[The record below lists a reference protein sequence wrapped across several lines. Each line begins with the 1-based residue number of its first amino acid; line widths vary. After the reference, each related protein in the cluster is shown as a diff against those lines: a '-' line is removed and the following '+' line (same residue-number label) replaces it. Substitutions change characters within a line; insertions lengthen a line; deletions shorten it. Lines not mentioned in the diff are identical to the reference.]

1 MLLDSSAWRR
11 PVDDQSRET
20 LARMLRE
27 QRVASL
33 GTLFRGEPLVSMV
46 LFSAPAD
53 ASAIDIHI
61 SRLAQHTQALL
72 EHRSVGLMIAE
83 QDRES
88 RNPQTLARLSLQ
100 GEATILPTDSR
111 DYELA
116 RDGYLRKF
124 PNAAL
129 NFQLGD
135 FLLVRIRPHSAR
147 LVTGFGRI
155 YDLSGEDL
163 ADLGNPDH

>member
-1 MLLDSSAWRR
+1 M
-11 PVDDQSRET
+11 DDQSRQT

-46 LFSAPAD
+46 LFSAAAD
-53 ASAIDIHI
+53 ASAIDIHV
-61 SRLAQHTQALL
+61 SRLAQHTQGLL
-72 EHRSVGLMIAE
+72 EHRRVGLMIAE

-100 GEATILPTDSR
+100 GEATILPVGSPE
-111 DYELA
+111 YEVA
-116 RDGYLRKF
+116 RENYLHKF

-129 NFQLGD
+129 NFELGD

-155 YDLSGEDL
+155 FDLSGEDL

>member
-1 MLLDSSAWRR
+1 M
-11 PVDDQSRET
+11 VDDQSRQT

-46 LFSAPAD
+46 LFSAAAG

-61 SRLAQHTQALL
+61 SRLAQHTQGLL
-72 EHRSVGLMIAE
+72 EHRRVGLMIAE

-100 GEATILPTDSR
+100 GEATSCRPAARSTRSPGTD
-111 DYELA
+111 
-116 RDGYLRKF
+116 YLHKF

-129 NFQLGD
+129 NFELGD

-155 YDLSGEDL
+155 FDLSGEDL